1 MKSVGAVCAFSSK
14 DPFTMYCY
22 ANIGVPR
29 NIENPTTSKPTR
41 NFQSPWYNSLG
52 TKYVNYGLGSGAR
65 WLDFTRMFRAT
76 SPEFRE
82 LFKTP
87 SMRGAD
93 KRPWPDFAKAYMTA
107 VFKSLPI
114 RLLSY
119 YRDLSAYRLIPQ
131 CSFHSRRMPHS
142 EWLDSRIGRIL
153 GVQHRHSIL
162 SKGA

>member
-1 MKSVGAVCAFSSK
+1 
-14 DPFTMYCY
+14 MYCY

-29 NIENPTTSKPTR
+29 NIENPTTSRPTR

-52 TKYVNYGLGSGAR
+52 TKYVNYGLGANPIRGPMA
-65 WLDFTRMFRAT
+65 LDSTRMFRAT
-76 SPEFRE
+76 SPSFADSSRH
-82 LFKTP
+82 
-87 SMRGAD
+87 RGRGQAAVAG
-93 KRPWPDFAKAYMTA
+93 FAKAYMTA

-119 YRDLSAYRLIPQ
+119 YRDLSAYRPIPQ

-162 SKGA
+162 LKGA